1 MLLQN
6 HSSVSQNL
14 EQICFYYNSSL
25 AIVNLSSDKNVWEH
39 TKPVKYRSSSPV
51 LHAWILK
58 VKGIHTRSPNTSMKP
73 NLSAIMSH
81 L

>member
-1 MLLQN
+1 MMLQN
-6 HSSVSQNL
+6 HSSVSQNP
-14 EQICFYYNSSL
+14 EQICFYCNSSL
-25 AIVNLSSDKNVWEH
+25 AMVNLSSDKNVWEH
-39 TKPVKYRSSSPV
+39 TKPVKCSSPV
-51 LHAWILK
+51 LHAWMLK